1 MFYIIKTEK
10 FKPLLF
16 LLILIFGYSSA
27 FALDFI
33 SGRDFNPQAGKGYIV
48 QPGDTIAGYPI
59 FAADGD
65 WKVYFTFLGEATS
78 RNDSAQQPIIYMW
91 RSEQGKW
98 AMEQV
103 LTVTT
108 SNPGGNGWNGS
119 PCSGD
124 FLIKIHV
131 NRGRY
136 DRCATTKIIDKKLSG
151 ATTEA
156 LEIKFT
162 ETNSSG
168 RLYISTFNIYYDAIG
183 LARSEINNKDSDLNK
198 KIKDWMNTFLEGVI
212 KASSFEKPAD
222 AFNNVPTFSNAI
234 LNGPKNAKIVPAQK
248 IENVSNNGNKTIQDR
263 LSQLK
268 SLFDS
273 KLITEEDYNKKRS
286 EILSGL

>member
-1 MFYIIKTEK
+1 MF
-10 FKPLLF
+10 
-16 LLILIFGYSSA
+16 
-27 FALDFI
+27 
-33 SGRDFNPQAGKGYIV
+33 
-48 QPGDTIAGYPI
+48 
-59 FAADGD
+59 
-65 WKVYFTFLGEATS
+65 
-78 RNDSAQQPIIYMW
+78 RND
-91 RSEQGKW
+91 QGKL
-98 AMEQV
+98 AMEQI

-108 SNPGGNGWNGS
+108 SNASFNGWSGS

-124 FLIKIHV
+124 FLIKIYV

-136 DRCATTKIIDKKLSG
+136 DRCATTKFIEKKLSG
-151 ATTEA
+151 VSTEA
-156 LEIKFT
+156 LEINFT
-162 ETNSSG
+162 ETNSNG
-168 RLYISTFNIYYDAIG
+168 RLYISTFNIYYDNIG
-183 LARSEINNKDSDLNK
+183 LARSEINDKNSELNK

-212 KASSFEKPAD
+212 KASSYEKPAD

-234 LNGPKNAKIVPAQK
+234 LNGPKNPKIVPAQK

>member
-1 MFYIIKTEK
+1 MSYNEK

-16 LLILIFGYSSA
+16 LLILVFGYSSA
-27 FALDFI
+27 FALDLM
-33 SGRDFNPQAGKGYIV
+33 SGRDFNSQAGKGYIV
-48 QPGDTIAGYPI
+48 QPGDTIGGYPI
-59 FAADGD
+59 FAVDGD
-65 WKVYFTFLGEATS
+65 WKIYFTFLGEATS
-78 RNDSAQQPIIYMW
+78 RNDSAQQPIIYMF
-91 RSEQGKW
+91 RNEQGKW
-98 AMEQV
+98 AMEQI

-108 SNPGGNGWNGS
+108 ANPGGNGWSGS

-124 FLIKIHV
+124 FLIKIYV

-151 ATTEA
+151 VTTEA

-234 LNGPKNAKIVPAQK
+234 LNAPKNAKIVSAQK

>member
-1 MFYIIKTEK
+1 MKTK
-10 FKPLLF
+10 YFKVLLF
-16 LLILIFGYSSA
+16 FIIQIFQCSPA
-27 FALDFI
+27 FALDFM
-33 SGRDFNPQAGKGYIV
+33 SGRDFNPQAGKGYII
-48 QPGDTIAGYPI
+48 QPGDTIGGYPI

-65 WKVYFTFLGEATS
+65 WKLYFTFLGEATS
-78 RNDSAQQPIIYMW
+78 RNDSAQQPIIYMG

-108 SNPGGNGWNGS
+108 SNPGGNGWSGS

-124 FLIKIHV
+124 FLIKIYV
-131 NRGRY
+131 NRGKY
-136 DRCATTKIIDKKLSG
+136 DRCATTKIVDKKLSG
-151 ATTEA
+151 VSTEA

-183 LARSEINNKDSDLNK
+183 LARSEINDKNSDLNK

-222 AFNNVPTFSNAI
+222 AFNNVPTFSSAI
-234 LNGPKNAKIVPAQK
+234 LNGSKNPKIIPAQK
-248 IENVSNNGNKTIQDR
+248 IENVSNNGNKTVQDR

-273 KLITEEDYNKKRS
+273 NLITEEDYNKKRS

>member
-1 MFYIIKTEK
+1 MANTAKYKT
-10 FKPLLF
+10 LLF
-16 LLILIFGYSSA
+16 LIILIFEYSSA
-27 FALDFI
+27 FSLDFM

-48 QPGDTIAGYPI
+48 QPGDTIGGYPI

-131 NRGRY
+131 NRGKY

-151 ATTEA
+151 VTTEA

-183 LARSEINNKDSDLNK
+183 LARSEINNQDSDINK
-198 KIKDWMNTFLEGVI
+198 KIKDWMNAFLEGVI

-222 AFNNVPTFSNAI
+222 AFNNVPTFSSAI
-234 LNGPKNAKIVPAQK
+234 LNGSKNLKIVPTQK

-263 LSQLK
+263 LLQLK
-268 SLFDS
+268 SLFDN

>member
-1 MFYIIKTEK
+1 MKTK
-10 FKPLLF
+10 NFKPLLF
-16 LLILIFGYSSA
+16 LFMLVFGYSSA
-27 FALDFI
+27 FALDFM

-48 QPGDTIAGYPI
+48 QPGDTIGGYPI

-65 WKVYFTFLGEATS
+65 WKIYFTFMGEATT

-108 SNPGGNGWNGS
+108 SNVGGNGWRGS

-124 FLIKIHV
+124 FLIKIYV
-131 NRGRY
+131 NRGVN
-136 DRCATTKIIDKKLSG
+136 DRCATTKIIEKKLSG
-151 ATTEA
+151 VSTEA

-162 ETNSSG
+162 ETNSNG
-168 RLYISTFNIYYDAIG
+168 RLYISTFNMYYDNIG
-183 LARSEINNKDSDLNK
+183 LARSEINDKNSELNK
-198 KIKDWMNTFLEGVI
+198 KIKDWMNMFLEGVI

-234 LNGPKNAKIVPAQK
+234 LNGPKNPKIVPAQK

-273 KLITEEDYNKKRS
+273 KLITEEDYNKKRT
-286 EILSGL
+286 EVLSGL